1 MASSTDTF
9 YTFFLCVYQN
19 AYVEAKIF
27 VFIDFFL
34 KYLIWVVNDE
44 NYNFLNYLMLI
55 LIF

>member
-27 VFIDFFL
+27 VFIDFFSEIF
-34 KYLIWVVNDE
+34 YLGG
-44 NYNFLNYLMLI
+44 LLMMKI
-55 LIF
+55 IIF